1 MAAGGGS
8 GDSDGMTN
16 HAKPSPAKSTPAK
29 SSPAKSTPAKAG
41 RPKTGRTWRRLTVTG
56 VALLAGVTVPSAAV
70 AAEDRDGRARLQRDV
85 NALAATGTT
94 GVLAEVRTPA
104 GRTAARA
111 GVADLESRSPVP
123 WNARHRVGSTTKA
136 FVATTVLQLVGEGR
150 IGLDDT
156 VEQWLPGLLDV
167 GGYDG
172 SKITVRYLLGQ
183 RSGLPEYA
191 DSVPLE
197 QATTYEEFLRERDR
211 TYRPEEL
218 VAMALQKPPVFVPD
232 GETWGYSN
240 TNYVLA
246 GMIIEKATGRSW
258 RDEVR
263 DRIIEPLGLTGTILP
278 GASPH
283 LPSPRLAAYKRWTPG
298 GPLTDVSTFAAGQA
312 DGSLIST
319 TEDVNRFFRALLGG
333 RLLAPAQLRQMRQT
347 VDATGFDV
355 YYKEPKYGLGLMQ
368 RTMSCGKKVW
378 FHGGGGWNAMT
389 DNAVTTDGR
398 RSVTVFY
405 ASALGPDEVP
415 LDQAKA
421 SAALIDR
428 ALCSGRS

>member
-1 MAAGGGS
+1 
-8 GDSDGMTN
+8 MTN
-16 HAKPSPAKSTPAK
+16 HAKSNSTKSNSTKANSTKAK
-29 SSPAKSTPAKAG
+29 
-41 RPKTGRTWRRLTVTG
+41 RTWRRLTVTG
-56 VALLAGVTVPSAAV
+56 VALLAGVTVPSVAV

-85 NALAATGTT
+85 DALAATGTT

-111 GVADLESRSPVP
+111 GVADLESNRPVP
-123 WNARHRVGSTTKA
+123 WDARHRAGSTTKA

-167 GGYDG
+167 GEYDG
-172 SKITVRYLLGQ
+172 SKITVQYLLGH

-197 QATTYEEFLRERDR
+197 RATTYEEFLQERFR
-211 TYRPEEL
+211 TFRPEEL
-218 VAMALQKPPVFVPD
+218 VAMALQKEPVFKPD
-232 GETWGYSN
+232 GRQWGYSN

-258 RDEVR
+258 REEVR
-263 DRIIEPLGLTGTILP
+263 DRVIEPLGLRGTILP

-333 RLLAPAQLRQMRQT
+333 RLLAPAQLREMQKT
-347 VDATGFDV
+347 VEATGFEM
-355 YYKEPKYGLGLMQ
+355 YYKEPMYGLGLMQ
-368 RTMSCGKKVW
+368 RTTSCGKKVW

-389 DNAVTTDGR
+389 DNAVTADGR

-405 ASALGPDEVP
+405 ASALEPDESP
-415 LDQAKA
+415 LEQAKA